1 MQGGRAKHFMKILII
16 EDDEFLRLSLKQALE
31 ADMFTVDHMPDGVN
45 GSYMARTNHYNL
57 IIIDYILPGK
67 DGLSIVRDIRGAGIQ
82 SPIMMISVRGEVD
95 DKVTLLE
102 NGADDYLAKPF
113 TYAEFRARV
122 RALTKRNYKISE
134 EVLTIDDV
142 TIDTR
147 RVEITKNGEKVY
159 LTRKEF
165 GILQTLSRKRGH
177 VVSRQEIMEE
187 VWDMNSDPFSNT
199 VEAHM
204 RNLRRKI
211 ESPNR
216 PIIHTI
222 MGRGYKIAE

>member
-1 MQGGRAKHFMKILII
+1 MKILII
-16 EDDEFLRLSLKQALE
+16 EDDEFLRTSLKQALE

-45 GSYMARTNHYNL
+45 GSYMARTSNYNL

-67 DGLSIVRDIRGAGIQ
+67 DGLAIVRDIRAAGIQ
-82 SPIMMISVRGEVD
+82 CPILMISVRGEVD

-122 RALTKRNYKISE
+122 HALTKRNYKISE
-134 EVLTIDDV
+134 EILTIDDL

-147 RVEITKNGEKVY
+147 KIEITKSGERVY

-165 GILQTLSRKRGH
+165 GILQTLSRKRGQ
-177 VVSRQEIMEE
+177 VVSRQEIVEE

-204 RNLRRKI
+204 RNLRKKI
-211 ESPNR
+211 ESPDR
-216 PIIHTI
+216 QIIRTVP
-222 MGRGYKIAE
+222 GRGYKMVE